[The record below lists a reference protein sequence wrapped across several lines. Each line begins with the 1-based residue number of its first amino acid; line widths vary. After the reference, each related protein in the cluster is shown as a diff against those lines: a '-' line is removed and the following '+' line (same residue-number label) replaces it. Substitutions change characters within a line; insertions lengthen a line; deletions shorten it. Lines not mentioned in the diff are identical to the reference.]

1 MIFTTINLL
10 RSVALFVM
18 DNMNVATKNQKE
30 KAALMTVQNAMAY
43 SYSFMAVSSIFT
55 NISTMPMM
63 VRGRLM
69 EKIRG
74 S

>member
-1 MIFTTINLL
+1 MIFTTILL

-43 SYSFMAVSSIFT
+43 SYSFTAESSIFT
-55 NISTMPMM
+55 NISTMPMR
-63 VRGRLM
+63 VRGLLM